1 MHKILFLTTAMALF
15 KAGRRTGQSGF
26 LKSSIIYLNMFS
38 PAPRHCVYVTL
49 GIQLHNLT
57 VLRQNDSIS
66 SCCWRAAASAG
77 AGRQPVFTFSIP
89 FTARWRPPPIDF
101 TSLHWKWAELPILVL
116 LTIFD
121 DRCRSLLAAP
131 PTNRP
136 ITLQPC
142 PQH

>member
-38 PAPRHCVYVTL
+38 PASRHCFYVTL

-77 AGRQPVFTFSIP
+77 AGRQSVFTFSIP

-101 TSLHWKWAELPILVL
+101 TGLHWKWAEFPILVL

-121 DRCRSLLAAP
+121 NTLLKSKKE
-131 PTNRP
+131 TCCC
-136 ITLQPC
+136 IQ
-142 PQH
+142 